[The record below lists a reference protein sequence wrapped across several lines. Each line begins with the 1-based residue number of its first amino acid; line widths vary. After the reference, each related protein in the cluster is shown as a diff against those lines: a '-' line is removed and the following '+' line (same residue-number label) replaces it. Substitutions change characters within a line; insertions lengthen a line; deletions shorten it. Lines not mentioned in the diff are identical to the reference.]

1 MMTNARNG
9 KIETTVI
16 RGGTIWTGGDK
27 PRLHHQ
33 ADLVIEDGLVAAIEP
48 KYAGHADIEID
59 AKNCLV
65 IPGLINAHVHPG
77 TSPRSR
83 GLAEDVSLPK
93 GAAYYHMTMPVQMY
107 SPQVITPEDLA
118 IITEWDCLAMLA
130 GGATTIVA
138 EQFGGA
144 DAWVSLV
151 QRLGFRCDLGTCYP
165 STYAAIGYFDKK
177 EGRVLLG
184 DPGDVGAGLEA
195 ALKLHARLHGSCDG
209 RLNIHLSP
217 HGPDT
222 VPEEVLRATKQAAL
236 ERNIHIHLHLGQH
249 KLERET
255 VHKRSG
261 LSSVAYLE
269 SIGFLGPDVMATH
282 CTYLDAEDFPI
293 LARTGTN
300 CVHIGYRKAKEAIT
314 SPFVELLD
322 SGINVALATDS
333 YSHDFLLEMKFAAM
347 LGKIRA
353 GAAGRIT
360 AEQVLTC
367 ATWGAAKALG
377 RPDLGNLE
385 PSAQGDAVIVD
396 MTSPFNSPM
405 FDPIKS
411 LIYYSTASDIRATVV
426 AGRPVVQ
433 NGRVLGADMEAVR
446 AHTTACCRRLWAG
459 ASANGFLPQGV
470 FYPDPCGC

>member
-1 MMTNARNG
+1 MNTAAQAGRTQ
-9 KIETTVI
+9 TTVI
-16 RGGTIWTGGDK
+16 RGGTIWTGGAT

-33 ADLVIEDGLVAAIEP
+33 ADLVIEDGRVAAIEP
-48 KYAGHADIEID
+48 HYRGHADIELD
-59 AKNCLV
+59 AQECLV

-107 SPQVITPEDLA
+107 SPQVISPDDLA

-138 EQFGGA
+138 EQFGSA

-165 STYAAIGYFDKK
+165 STYAAIGYFDK
-177 EGRVLLG
+177 EQGRVVLG
-184 DPGDVGAGLEA
+184 DPGDVGAGLVA
-195 ALKLHARLHGSCDG
+195 ALELHDRLHGSCDG
-209 RLNIHLSP
+209 RLNVHLSP

-222 VPEEVLRATKQAAL
+222 VPEEVLRATKRAAQ
-236 ERNIHIHLHLGQH
+236 ERNIHIHLHMGQH

-255 VHKRSG
+255 VAKRSG
-261 LSSVAYLE
+261 LSSVAYLD

-282 CTYLDAEDFPI
+282 CTYLDEGDYAI

-300 CVHIGYRKAKEAIT
+300 CVHIGFRKAKEAIT

-333 YSHDFLLEMKFAAM
+333 YSHDLLLEMKFAAM

-353 GAAGRIT
+353 GAGGRIT
-360 AEQVLTC
+360 AEQVLNC

-377 RPDLGNLE
+377 RPDLGHLE
-385 PSAQGDAVIVD
+385 PGAQGDAVIVS
-396 MTSPFNSPM
+396 MTSPFNAPV

-411 LIYYSTASDIRATVV
+411 LVYYSTAADIKATVV

-446 AHTTACCRRLWAG
+446 AHTTACCRRLWTG
-459 ASANGFLPQGV
+459 AAANGALPQGV